1 MIHNQVKVKTI
12 LEAIFIITIMYAI
25 VQFIQT
31 VCYVSTQKGMIPVI
45 VKDCV
50 SILCF
55 ILFVAPV
62 IIFILHTGFRNSRTF
77 FLEFWR
83 KHWIFYLFY
92 IIVLFV
98 IKKNII
104 LGYYSVQFYMFGL
117 SFGLNE
123 NSTSAFLMA
132 YLYILFFSA
141 TSTLFFVLLPNYFL
155 ILFRKR
161 LQRYEG

>member
-83 KHWIFYLFY
+83 KHWIFY
-92 IIVLFV
+92 
-98 IKKNII
+98 
-104 LGYYSVQFYMFGL
+104 MFGL

>member
-98 IKKNII
+98 LEKYNTRI
-104 LGYYSVQFYMFGL
+104 LFCSILYVRVIFWTEWKQYIRFFDGVS
-117 SFGLNE
+117 
-123 NSTSAFLMA
+123 
-132 YLYILFFSA
+132 LYIIF
-141 TSTLFFVLLPNYFL
+141 
-155 ILFRKR
+155 
-161 LQRYEG
+161 

>member
-1 MIHNQVKVKTI
+1 
-12 LEAIFIITIMYAI
+12 
-25 VQFIQT
+25 
-31 VCYVSTQKGMIPVI
+31 MIPVT

-55 ILFVAPV
+55 ILFAAPV
-62 IIFILHTGFRNSRTF
+62 IIFILHTGFRSSRTF

-92 IIVLFV
+92 IIVLFA

-141 TSTLFFVLLPNYFL
+141 VSTLFFVLLPNYFL

>member
-62 IIFILHTGFRNSRTF
+62 IIFIVCIMGLKPSPSRRN
-77 FLEFWR
+77 L
-83 KHWIFYLFY
+83 
-92 IIVLFV
+92 
-98 IKKNII
+98 
-104 LGYYSVQFYMFGL
+104 
-117 SFGLNE
+117 
-123 NSTSAFLMA
+123 
-132 YLYILFFSA
+132 
-141 TSTLFFVLLPNYFL
+141 
-155 ILFRKR
+155 
-161 LQRYEG
+161 

>member
-1 MIHNQVKVKTI
+1 MTHSKDWTK
-12 LEAIFIITIMYAI
+12 LGAIFVITIIYVI
-25 VQFIQT
+25 IQFIQT

-92 IIVLFV
+92 IL
-98 IKKNII
+98 K
-104 LGYYSVQFYMFGL
+104 LR
-117 SFGLNE
+117 
-123 NSTSAFLMA
+123 T
-132 YLYILFFSA
+132 
-141 TSTLFFVLLPNYFL
+141 
-155 ILFRKR
+155 
-161 LQRYEG
+161 